1 MANLT
6 FEQILKDIRNKVY
19 YPVYFLM
26 GEEPFFI
33 DVIADYLEKQ
43 VLTDSEKEFNL
54 SILYGKETDIPA
66 ILGVA
71 KRYPMMASHHL
82 VIVREAQ
89 NVRNIEFK
97 EKEIPKEISVKYL
110 NENNKGKEK
119 SQGEFE
125 NEILL
130 KYLENPLKSTILVFC
145 YKYKTLD
152 GRKKVAKTIPQNGI
166 LFESKRLYENQLTG
180 WIETYINRKN
190 YRIEPKATQML
201 AAHLGTDLAK
211 VTNEVQK
218 LFISLPAG
226 SVITPDII
234 ENNIGISKDFNIFE
248 LQDAFGAINKEKAYR
263 IAKYFGDNQK
273 ANPMVMTLS
282 MLYLF
287 FQKLML
293 YHHSTDKSEKGLME
307 ATGLNAYFLKNYHKA
322 ARNFPPERIERVF
335 GILREYDLKLKGLG
349 NRTADAGQLLTEMTF
364 KILH

>member
-6 FEQILKDIRNKVY
+6 FDQILKNIRNKVY
-19 YPVYFLM
+19 SPVYFLM

-43 VLTDSEKEFNL
+43 VLSESEKEFNL

-66 ILGVA
+66 ILGVS

-89 NVRNIEFK
+89 NVRNIELK
-97 EKEIPKEISVKYL
+97 EKETPREIQVKPL

-119 SQGEFE
+119 SQAEFE
-125 NEILL
+125 NEILI
-130 KYLENPLKSTILVFC
+130 KYFENPLKSTILVFC
-145 YKYKTLD
+145 YKYKTID
-152 GRKKVAKTIPQNGI
+152 GRRKVAKTILQNGV
-166 LFESKRLYENQLTG
+166 LFESKRIYENQLPG

-190 YRIEPKATQML
+190 YRIEPKATYML

-211 VTNEVQK
+211 ITNEVQK
-218 LFISLPAG
+218 LFISLQPG

-248 LQDAFGAINKEKAYR
+248 LQDALGTLNKEKAYR

-273 ANPMVMTLS
+273 ANPMIMTLS

-293 YHHSTDKSEKGLME
+293 YHYTQDKTENGLKE
-307 ATGLNAYFLKNYHKA
+307 ALGINAFYVKNYQKA
-322 ARNFPPERIERVF
+322 ARNFSPERIEHIF
-335 GILREYDLKLKGLG
+335 GILRDFDLKIKGLG
-349 NRTADAGQLLTEMTF
+349 NRSADAGQLLTEMTF